1 MGEWHSRPAA
11 QVIQETGSS
20 PQGLSGKEAARRLER
35 TGPNELAAPERPG
48 LLRRLLGQLKDPMI
62 LVLLAA
68 AGLSLAASG
77 GEDWLDGAI
86 ILIIVAVNA
95 VISITQEDHAQQ
107 ALEELRRLSSP
118 QARVLRDGKPERIPA
133 AQLVPGDVILL
144 EAGDLVPADA
154 RILACSR
161 LQADESAMTGES
173 VPVEKQA
180 RDELPQDAPLGDWV
194 NMLLSGTLIT
204 AGRGTALVVA
214 TGMDTQ
220 MGRIAGLLLAG
231 GEGETPLQQ
240 KMGEISKSLS
250 FLCLAVCAV
259 MFGVGLIQGKGM
271 LDMFLTA
278 VSLAVAAIPEG
289 LPAIVTIVLALGV
302 QRLAGRGA
310 IVKKLPAV
318 ETLGCAGVIC
328 SDKTGTLTQNRM
340 TVQQLWMLPGSRRRD
355 AMTAACLCS
364 DARLEWRAGAPTA
377 QGDPTEGALV
387 VAAAQDGV
395 DQARELERRP
405 RVADLPFDSGR
416 KLMST
421 IHTREGGGWTVFVK
435 GAPDVLLERCSATP
449 RGPMSPGDRGRI
461 LAANEEMGQRALR
474 VIAVARREL
483 NILPAGLE
491 PRAVES
497 GLTFLGLFGLMD
509 PPRPEVKAAVAKCHL
524 AGVRPVMITG
534 DHRATAL
541 AVARELDIARPGDWT
556 VTGPELDF
564 MPQELLEE
572 DIERFSV
579 FARVSPEHKMRIV
592 QAWQKR
598 GKVVAMT
605 GDGVNDAP
613 ALKTADIGCAMGRTG
628 TDVAKGAAHMILTD
642 DDFSTIVSAIE
653 EGRGIWSNI
662 RKAIHY
668 LLSCNIGEIFTI
680 FTATVLDLGQMPLV
694 PVQLLWLNLVTD
706 SLPALALGVEP
717 VEEGVMEQP
726 PREARAGLFDRRFSL
741 RLAWQGLMVG
751 GLALAAYFLGSTRL
765 AAPGMEGAV
774 ANTMAFATLTLCQ
787 LFHAFNVRSEDRS
800 LFAQGVLTNPAMDR
814 AFLAGMALQLSVLLI
829 PPLQGVF
836 SVVPMDGRQWSA
848 VLALAAAPIPIC
860 ELAKAFSGRRTAP
873 EPAAGPEKALAQE
886 QRTADR

>member
-1 MGEWHSRPAA
+1 MGDWHSKPAA
-11 QVIQETGSS
+11 QVMKELESRPG
-20 PQGLSGKEAARRLER
+20 GLTEREAAQRLEKY
-35 TGPNELAAPERPG
+35 GPNQLAQPDPPSLFARI
-48 LLRRLLGQLKDPMI
+48 LGQLKDPMI

-77 GEDWLDGAI
+77 GEDWLDGVI
-86 ILIIVAVNA
+86 ILVIVVVNGI
-95 VISITQEDHAQQ
+95 ISITQEDHAQQ
-107 ALEELRRLSSP
+107 ALEELQRMASP
-118 QARVLRDGKPERIPA
+118 QAGVLREGGLHKA
-133 AQLVPGDVILL
+133 AASALVPGDVILL

-154 RILACSR
+154 RILECSR

-180 RDELPQDAPLGDWV
+180 VERLPADTPLGDQV
-194 NMLLSGTLIT
+194 NMLISGTLIT

-214 TGMDTQ
+214 TGMETQ
-220 MGRIAGLLLAG
+220 MGRIAGLLLDSG
-231 GEGETPLQQ
+231 QGDTPLQRR
-240 KMGEISKSLS
+240 MGEISKSLS
-250 FLCLAVCAV
+250 FLCLSVCAV
-259 MFGVGLIQGKGM
+259 MFGVGLFQGKGM

-302 QRLAGRGA
+302 QRLAGRNA

-340 TVQQLWMLPGSRRRD
+340 TVQQVWLTPGARRRD
-355 AMTAACLCS
+355 AMLAGCLCS
-364 DARLEWRAGAPTA
+364 DARLEWKAGAPTA
-377 QGDPTEGALV
+377 SGDPTEGALV
-387 VAAAQDGV
+387 VAAAREGV
-395 DQARELERRP
+395 DQRRELEQRP
-405 RVADLPFDSGR
+405 RTADIPFDSGR

-421 IHTREGGGWTVFVK
+421 IHTGPEEGWTAYVK
-435 GAPDVLLERCSATP
+435 GAPDVLLERCVNTP
-449 RGPMSPGDRGRI
+449 KGPMAPSDRARI
-461 LAANEEMGQRALR
+461 LAANEEMAGRALR
-474 VIAVARREL
+474 VIAVAQKEL
-483 NILPAGLE
+483 RSLPQELE
-491 PRAVES
+491 PRMVES

-534 DHRATAL
+534 DHRATAV
-541 AVARELDIARPGDWT
+541 AVAKELDIAHPGDWA
-556 VTGPELDF
+556 VTGAELDF

-572 DIERFSV
+572 NIERFAV

-598 GKVVAMT
+598 DQVVAMT

-613 ALKTADIGCAMGRTG
+613 ALKAADIGCAMGKTG
-628 TDVAKGAAHMILTD
+628 TDVAKGAADMILTD
-642 DDFSTIVSAIE
+642 DNFSTIVAAIE
-653 EGRGIWSNI
+653 EGRGIYSNI

-680 FTATVLDLGQMPLV
+680 FTATILGFGQMPLA

-726 PREARAGLFDRRFSL
+726 PRAANAGLFDRSFSL

-751 GLALAAYFLGSTRL
+751 GLTLAAYFLGLTRL
-765 AAPGMEGAV
+765 GLPGQEGAA

-800 LFAQGVLTNPAMDR
+800 LFAQGVFSNPAMNR
-814 AFLAGMALQLSVLLI
+814 AFLAGLAMQLSVLLV

-836 SVVPMDGRQWSA
+836 SVAPMTTAQWLT
-848 VLALAAAPIPIC
+848 VLALAMAPIPIC
-860 ELAKAFSGRRTAP
+860 EGAKAAARGRSAGEP
-873 EPAAGPEKALAQE
+873 ERELAEKV
-886 QRTADR
+886 

>member
-1 MGEWHSRPAA
+1 MSDWHSLRLSQVMKELDSRPGGLSEREAA
-11 QVIQETGSS
+11 QR
-20 PQGLSGKEAARRLER
+20 LARY
-35 TGPNELAAPERPG
+35 GPNRLPQPEPPG
-48 LLRRLLGQLKDPMI
+48 LLLRVLGQLKDPMI

-77 GEDWLDGAI
+77 GEDWLDGVI
-86 ILIIVAVNA
+86 ILVIVAVNA

-107 ALEELRRLSSP
+107 ALEELRRMSSP
-118 QARVLRDGKPERIPA
+118 QATVLREGAPRKIA
-133 AQLVPGDVILL
+133 AAGLVPGDVILL
-144 EAGDLVPADA
+144 EAGDQVPADA
-154 RILACSR
+154 RILECSR

-173 VPVEKQA
+173 VPVEKEGVEA
-180 RDELPQDAPLGDWV
+180 LPENTPLGDQV
-194 NMLLSGTLIT
+194 NMLIAGTLIT

-220 MGRIAGLLLAG
+220 MGHIAGLLLEA
-231 GEGETPLQQ
+231 GEGDTPLQRR
-240 KMGEISKSLS
+240 MGEISRSLS
-250 FLCLAVCAV
+250 FLCLSVCAV
-259 MFGVGLIQGKGM
+259 MFGVGLFQGKGL

-302 QRLAGRGA
+302 QRLAGRNA

-340 TVQQLWMLPGSRRRD
+340 TVQQVWLTPGARRRD
-355 AMTAACLCS
+355 AMLAGCLCS
-364 DARLEWRAGAPTA
+364 DARLAWKAGAPTA
-377 QGDPTEGALV
+377 SGDPTEGALV
-387 VAAAQDGV
+387 VAAARDGV
-395 DQARELERRP
+395 DQNRELEHWP
-405 RVADLPFDSGR
+405 RTADLPFDSNR
-416 KLMST
+416 KLMTT
-421 IHTREGGGWTVFVK
+421 IHTGPAGRWTAFVK

-449 RGPMSPGDRGRI
+449 KGPLTPADRARV
-461 LAANEEMGQRALR
+461 LAANEEMAGRALR

-483 NILPAGLE
+483 DALPRCPE
-491 PRAVES
+491 PRTIECE
-497 GLTFLGLFGLMD
+497 LTFLGLFGLMD
-509 PPRPEVKAAVAKCHL
+509 PPRPEVRAAVAKCHL

-534 DHRATAL
+534 DHRATAV
-541 AVARELDIARPGDWT
+541 AVAKELNIARPGDWS
-556 VTGPELDF
+556 VTGGELDF
-564 MPQELLEE
+564 MTQEMLET
-572 DIERFSV
+572 DIEKFAV

-598 GKVVAMT
+598 GSVVAMT

-613 ALKTADIGCAMGRTG
+613 ALKAADIGCAMGVVG
-628 TDVAKGAAHMILTD
+628 TDVAKGAADMILTD
-642 DDFSTIVSAIE
+642 DNFSTIVAAIE
-653 EGRGIWSNI
+653 EGRGIYANI

-680 FTATVLDLGQMPLV
+680 FAATLLGFGQMPLV

-717 VEEGVMEQP
+717 VEEGVMEEE
-726 PREARAGLFDRRFSL
+726 PRDASAGLFDRKFSL

-751 GLALAAYFLGSTRL
+751 GLTLAAYFLGFTRL
-765 AAPGMEGAV
+765 AAPGAERAV

-800 LFAQGVLTNPAMDR
+800 LFDQGFLSNPAMNR
-814 AFLAGMALQLSVLLI
+814 AFLAGMAMQLSVLLI

-836 SVVPMDGRQWSA
+836 SVTAMTPAQWCT
-848 VLALAAAPIPIC
+848 VLALAIAPIPLC
-860 ELAKAFSGRRTAP
+860 EWAKAAGRKGERTPAR
-873 EPAAGPEKALAQE
+873 EPAVK
-886 QRTADR
+886 